1 MLQALGILPLA
12 LNSTLGQKFQNHFK
26 ILRYFE
32 IQMFFIQSLRLGHV
46 SPFDWKF
53 LKNWNTKSQG
63 PKKILPILQEGGS
76 SPTHSTCN
84 KGSFTPYRV
93 GLSNPLISQLYT
105 NVWFFRILKY
115 KKLEFRINFPRK
127 FSIIFKN
134 LKMAGDIFC
143 SSIPVWIGV
152 RLSPGSKAIR

>member
-1 MLQALGILPLA
+1 MKLFAY
-12 LNSTLGQKFQNHFK
+12 NHARLTGMPCVLKTPYRIQSCSRNLCFSCFVEHVTSVGNTPIGTKYHTGTEISKPFK

-32 IQMFFIQSLRLGHV
+32 IQMFFIQSFRLGHV

-105 NVWFFRILKY
+105 NV
-115 KKLEFRINFPRK
+115 
-127 FSIIFKN
+127 
-134 LKMAGDIFC
+134 
-143 SSIPVWIGV
+143 
-152 RLSPGSKAIR
+152 